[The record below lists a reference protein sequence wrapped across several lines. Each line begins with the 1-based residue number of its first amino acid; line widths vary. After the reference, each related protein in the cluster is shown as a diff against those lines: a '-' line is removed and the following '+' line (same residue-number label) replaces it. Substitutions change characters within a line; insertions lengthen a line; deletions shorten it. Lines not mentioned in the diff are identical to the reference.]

1 MPLINNYG
9 AILQAFA
16 LKTVLERMGHAVTF
30 IEHERMM
37 QEPKFKAFFLYPFR
51 FLKKYVLGNK
61 YTIIDYEKVNNRNVY
76 RDIKM
81 SKNITPFIERNFKIR
96 VVSNFSEIKESDY
109 DGFVVGSDQVWRHF
123 YSRTIIGSTPAT
135 YLDFTSGW
143 QVKRIAYAASFGT
156 TWWEMDDALTK
167 YCGNLLSKFDAVSV
181 RELDGVDMC
190 KRHFNFSKAVNVLD
204 PTMLLSKEDYKKLFI
219 SNTEKSAGELL
230 CYILDRDSKKE
241 DFVERVGE
249 KMGLIPMWIN
259 DIEYDANK
267 AKPAIETWLRSFYDA
282 KYVITDSFHACV
294 FAILF
299 KKPFAVIL
307 NEDRGLS
314 RFYSLLEMLGLEDR
328 LIKEKEEYK
337 LPDSLFCPNYEELE
351 KMRRKS
357 YAFLKAALN

>member
-1 MPLINNYG
+1 M
-9 AILQAFA
+9 A
-16 LKTVLERMGHAVTF
+16 R
-30 IEHERMM
+30 
-37 QEPKFKAFFLYPFR
+37 
-51 FLKKYVLGNK
+51 
-61 YTIIDYEKVNNRNVY
+61 
-76 RDIKM
+76 
-81 SKNITPFIERNFKIR
+81 S
-96 VVSNFSEIKESDY
+96 
-109 DGFVVGSDQVWRHF
+109 
-123 YSRTIIGSTPAT
+123 
-135 YLDFTSGW
+135 
-143 QVKRIAYAASFGT
+143 
-156 TWWEMDDALTK
+156 
-167 YCGNLLSKFDAVSV
+167 
-181 RELDGVDMC
+181 
-190 KRHFNFSKAVNVLD
+190 
-204 PTMLLSKEDYKKLFI
+204 EDYKKLFI